1 MALRAGNTTRSWPDL
16 LLIAAFVAAI
26 YLPIAE
32 GILQLDRTTAPEEKR
47 SLARFPHVTLAATCL
62 AGLPPKLEAWY
73 DDHFGFRNRLIR
85 AHNWAKVMWLHASPS
100 PKVVVG
106 RDGLYYLA
114 DEETAAQSELASD
127 QLLRQWQQA
136 LEEKRDW
143 LAAKGIAFLVV
154 IAPDKQSIYPE
165 KLPRAVAG
173 QLLSVRTEQF
183 VQHMAAHSQVEIVYP
198 RRPLLEAKKES
209 PVYYRTDTHW
219 TAFGSYV
226 VYREI
231 MARLSEQLAEVKPL
245 SLSEFDRLGKMLQ
258 GGDLATMLGV
268 EDAVREE
275 RTWLIRRRPPGAP
288 ELRLPNPEPPPGTGA
303 AIRIGE
309 QSAADLPRLVMFHD
323 SFGLRLMRFL
333 SEHFSRSV
341 YVEARDVKRLTV
353 EWEQPDVVILEVC
366 ERYLARRDAFT
377 SNPAMQQDLEA
388 WQAGKRPRRESGS
401 SAALRRT
408 LPPTRLGVRAPGH
421 AAGSAP
427 LGAGRGRASALSR

>member
-1 MALRAGNTTRSWPDL
+1 MALRAGSTSRSWTDL
-16 LLIAAFVAAI
+16 LLIAAFIAAI

-32 GILQLDRTTAPEEKR
+32 GVLQLDRTTAPQENR
-47 SLARFPHVTLAATCL
+47 SLARFPEVTFSATCL
-62 AGLPPKLEAWY
+62 AGLPMKLEAWY

-85 AHNWAKVMWLHASPS
+85 AHNRAEVVWLHTSPS

-106 RDGLYYLA
+106 GNGFYYLA
-114 DEETAAQSELASD
+114 DEECAAQSEPASD

-165 KLPRAVAG
+165 QLPRSVAG
-173 QLLSVRTEQF
+173 LLSPIRTDQF
-183 VQHMAAHSQVEIVYP
+183 VRYMAAHSHLEVVDL
-198 RRPLLEAKKES
+198 RRPLLEAKEES

-231 MARLSEQLAEVKPL
+231 MARLRPPNAKPL
-245 SLSEFDRLGKMLQ
+245 SLAEFDTRRETLP

-268 EDAVREE
+268 EDAIREE
-275 RTWLIRRRPPGAP
+275 RTWLIRRRPPGQP
-288 ELRLPNPEPPPGTGA
+288 ELRLRTFEAPPGTGA

-309 QSAADLPRLVMFHD
+309 QPAGNLPRLVMFHD

-341 YVEARDVKRLTV
+341 YVEARDVKRLIV
-353 EWEQPDVVILEVC
+353 EREQPDAVILEVC
-366 ERYLARRDAFT
+366 ERYLARRDTFT
-377 SNPAMQQDLEA
+377 SNPAMQRDLDA
-388 WQAGKRPRRESGS
+388 WQAAKRPGGGSGS
-401 SAALRRT
+401 PEAAAQALTPSR
-408 LPPTRLGVRAPGH
+408 PGVRAAVPV
-421 AAGSAP
+421 AGSAP
-427 LGAGRGRASALSR
+427 LGAGQVRASTVSR